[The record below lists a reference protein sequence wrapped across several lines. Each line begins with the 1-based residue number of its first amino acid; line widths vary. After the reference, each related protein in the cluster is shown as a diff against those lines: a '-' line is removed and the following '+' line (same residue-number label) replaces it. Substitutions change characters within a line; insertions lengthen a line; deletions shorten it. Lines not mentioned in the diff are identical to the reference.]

1 MKMIKKSLIN
11 YQMLTA
17 LIIGLS
23 TLLFEMAYN
32 LHFFSDSFNGYKACS
47 LKTVYSVYAL
57 SIYSLIAGMFPAL
70 PYSFSIADE
79 KRSGV
84 LRLELIRY
92 GYRKYIRNKILA
104 VGLSGM
110 ISTLLPYTVVVVLA
124 NLFGSHTIDSNTIN
138 NMEHLVWRPFARLQ
152 NGSMIIYL
160 LKGVLMALFGIL
172 WAELALLI
180 SLYIR
185 NRYIA
190 YILPF
195 IIYMF
200 LHVATINIG
209 WLTYS
214 NPRFMIRYDMKF
226 GAPLA
231 LPFAL
236 FVIYILITIVVS
248 NLRFRRMVENGE
260 F

>member
-92 GYRKYIRNKILA
+92 GYRKY
-104 VGLSGM
+104 
-110 ISTLLPYTVVVVLA
+110 
-124 NLFGSHTIDSNTIN
+124 
-138 NMEHLVWRPFARLQ
+138 
-152 NGSMIIYL
+152 
-160 LKGVLMALFGIL
+160 
-172 WAELALLI
+172 
-180 SLYIR
+180 
-185 NRYIA
+185 
-190 YILPF
+190 
-195 IIYMF
+195 
-200 LHVATINIG
+200 
-209 WLTYS
+209 
-214 NPRFMIRYDMKF
+214 
-226 GAPLA
+226 
-231 LPFAL
+231 
-236 FVIYILITIVVS
+236 
-248 NLRFRRMVENGE
+248 RMR
-260 F
+260 